1 MRNEN
6 DDENMSAHTSE
17 PSKGQKHRRCA
28 NTQRRRHKG
37 IGSIK
42 GSLNIMTMNY
52 GEQVI

>member
-6 DDENMSAHTSE
+6 DDENMSAHTRE
-17 PSKGQKHRRCA
+17 PAKGQNHRCA

-42 GSLNIMTMNY
+42 GSLTIMTMNY